1 VKSQVRPHRAA
12 PGADPN
18 IIRFGL
24 EGVKTARIDRRGDLI
39 LRTASGDLRQS
50 KPVVYQET
58 GEEKRNRGLPLSV
71 DDALTEVLRRGAKE
85 LLQQAVEVE
94 VAKAIA
100 QYAELKDEQGGR
112 RMVVRNGYLLEH
124 SIQTGIGEVAVRAP
138 RVRD

>member
-1 VKSQVRPHRAA
+1 M
-12 PGADPN
+12 
-18 IIRFGL
+18 
-24 EGVKTARIDRRGDLI
+24 
-39 LRTASGDLRQS
+39 
-50 KPVVYQET
+50 
-58 GEEKRNRGLPLSV
+58 SV